1 LIGPAAA
8 EEPGEVDEDPEWQE
22 TQRNADESARLRPE
36 KRMTLYMKLS
46 SIQIQIGQ
54 IQIGQDWGGRF

>member
-8 EEPGEVDEDPEWQE
+8 EEAEEVDDDPEWQE

-36 KRMTLYMKLS
+36 KRMTLYVKLS
-46 SIQIQIGQ
+46 PIQIQIGQ